1 MEVFG
6 LTRECPTH
14 SHWIERFKSI
24 KKRRKNK
31 CFRSLG
37 TICRWEEVRFSYLL
51 KSSEMHRQ
59 GGRQNIKLRFFLPYS
74 IALLLLYPRVT
85 TVVPVHKGN
94 ACMPLYFINFC
105 TKSKR
110 ARHLCVFVWLIR
122 AVTDIQR
129 FRQNQKEPLG

>member
-1 MEVFG
+1 MQTG
-6 LTRECPTH
+6 
-14 SHWIERFKSI
+14 
-24 KKRRKNK
+24 
-31 CFRSLG
+31 RSSL
-37 TICRWEEVRFSYLL
+37 FLL
-51 KSSEMHRQ
+51 AEIIGDASARV
-59 GGRQNIKLRFFLPYS
+59 RQNIKLRFFLPYS